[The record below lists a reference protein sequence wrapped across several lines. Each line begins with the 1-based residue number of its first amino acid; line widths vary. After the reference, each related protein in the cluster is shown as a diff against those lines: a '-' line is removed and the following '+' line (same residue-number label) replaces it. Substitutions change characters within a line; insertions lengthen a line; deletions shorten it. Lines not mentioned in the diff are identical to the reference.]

1 MASCA
6 TCHSFILFGGT
17 RDGGLRFCGAA
28 CQAKGQLLTRAAQVS
43 EGEARQHAHALH
55 AGRCPKCSGPG
66 PVDVHL
72 SYRVWSA
79 LVLTQWQTRSQVSC
93 RSCGVKAQVGNLA
106 LSAVA
111 GWWGFP
117 WGLLMTPVQITRN
130 AWKLA
135 TPPDPAEPSPRLVQD
150 ARLQLA
156 ARSLVASAPS
166 SASSPAPS
174 SALTP
179 G

>member
-28 CQAKGQLLTRAAQVS
+28 CQAKGQLLARAAQVS
-43 EGEARQHAHALH
+43 EGEARQLARALH

-66 PVDVHL
+66 PVDVHR

-79 LVLTQWQTRSQVSC
+79 LILTQWQTRSQVSC
-93 RSCGVKAQVGNLA
+93 RRCGVKAQAGNLA

-117 WGLLMTPVQITRN
+117 WGLLMTPVQILRN
-130 AWKLA
+130 AWQLA
-135 TPPDPAEPSPRLVQD
+135 SPPSPVEPSPYLVQD

-156 ARSLVASAPS
+156 AQSLRAQTAAAAPS
-166 SASSPAPS
+166 A
-174 SALTP
+174 ALTP
-179 G
+179 S